1 VDDAQTYAMKVLEK
15 YFFFPLLSDLMAKSK
30 DLSVKLIQILL
41 QSDALYA
48 VTLCGCKSKEG
59 DFQQLIFPPFF
70 FMLWLPAKDRK
81 MSLICLFISCSD
93 DDEFC

>member
-1 VDDAQTYAMKVLEK
+1 MDDAQTYAMKVLEK
-15 YFFFPLLSDLMAKSK
+15 YFSFPLLSDLMAKSK

-70 FMLWLPAKDRK
+70 HAMVT
-81 MSLICLFISCSD
+81 SQG
-93 DDEFC
+93 